1 MRLARGA
8 AAWPSC
14 RAARAPGSAAAR
26 SRSTA
31 RMVLSVARMTASSR
45 STRRCP
51 ARGCEPGVL
60 NLDLSVAV
68 RHLGLHYAPDP
79 SSQQACSI
87 GGNVATN
94 AGGPHC
100 LASGVTSQ
108 HVLGME
114 IVLGDGEV
122 LRLGGTA
129 PDPPGYDLRG
139 FVVGG
144 EGTLGVV
151 TEVPCA

>member
-1 MRLARGA
+1 MRATDSTTA
-8 AAWPSC
+8 PSSGT
-14 RAARAPGSAAAR
+14 APPHR
-26 SRSTA
+26 P
-31 RMVLSVARMTASSR
+31 V
-45 STRRCP
+45 
-51 ARGCEPGVL
+51 
-60 NLDLSVAV
+60 
-68 RHLGLHYAPDP
+68 PDP

-100 LASGVTSQ
+100 LSAGVTAQ

-114 IVLGDGEV
+114 IVLADGEV
-122 LRLGGTA
+122 LRLGGPA

-151 TEVPCA
+151 TEVTCLLYTSDAADEL

>member
-1 MRLARGA
+1 MPCAR
-8 AAWPSC
+8 
-14 RAARAPGSAAAR
+14 
-26 SRSTA
+26 
-31 RMVLSVARMTASSR
+31 V
-45 STRRCP
+45 
-51 ARGCEPGVL
+51 EPGVL
-60 NLDLSVAV
+60 NLDLSTAV

-100 LASGVTSQ
+100 LASGVTAQ

-114 IVLGDGEV
+114 IVLADGEV

-151 TEVPCA
+151 TEVTVRLMRTPAHVRTMLLDFTHGARGGRGGRRHHRRPASSPPRWR